1 MIKIRTK
8 TGGVIF
14 NPAEQ
19 TMEDYQA
26 AMDFF
31 KAMVSPDLVTS
42 VSASGDHYRDIVTG
56 FANLPKAGPEYPNAV
71 FTWTSVF
78 AETIVANIL
87 NSLDNGDSFIIKQ
100 VEDVNEYAGQ
110 RWYRHSSAGS

>member
-1 MIKIRTK
+1 MIRIRTK
-8 TGGVIF
+8 TTAVIF

-19 TMEDYQA
+19 TMEDYSA
-26 AMDFF
+26 ALDFF
-31 KAMVSPDLVTS
+31 KAMISADDVVSVT
-42 VSASGDHYRDIVTG
+42 ASGDHYREIVMG
-56 FANLPKAGPEYPNAV
+56 FANLPKAGPEYPNAA

-87 NSLDNGDSFIIKQ
+87 SSLDNGDSFIIKQ

-110 RWYRHSSAGS
+110 RWYGSNG